1 MLRRDPVTVTELM
14 TEMSLSTGTAAA
26 AANIKR
32 VFTVFSTLLRHFYK
46 DSTTCSPRLVYQQT
60 FAMAVIG
67 KWTDGLW
74 RLTVFERECFS
85 NNLWFVENS
94 ELLLNTFR
102 KSPYHYV
109 PSESIAITF
118 IVLFGL
124 STGKILFFFF
134 CTICVNSFVLNL
146 SWTLPSS
153 SLEPSYFLPHVV
165 AVSYH
170 WSLWC
175 ARGLWM
181 VRSTLVKFFTLTR
194 HTIQNSVSIHFF
206 IHFITVRLMGILII
220 LELLQP
226 S

>member
-1 MLRRDPVTVTELM
+1 
-14 TEMSLSTGTAAA
+14 MS
-26 AANIKR
+26 N
-32 VFTVFSTLLRHFYK
+32 
-46 DSTTCSPRLVYQQT
+46 
-60 FAMAVIG
+60 
-67 KWTDGLW
+67 
-74 RLTVFERECFS
+74 
-85 NNLWFVENS
+85 
-94 ELLLNTFR
+94 FR
-102 KSPYHYV
+102 TSPYHYV

-124 STGKILFFFF
+124 STGKKVFF
-134 CTICVNSFVLNL
+134 CTVCISSFCVKSI
-146 SWTLPSS
+146 STLPSA
-153 SLEPSYFLPHVV
+153 SLGPSCFLPHVV

-194 HTIQNSVSIHFF
+194 HTIQNSVSFHFF